1 MKKIL
6 SVLCAALLLSGCAP
20 QSAKSGSAAETEE
33 TQFRSEATVETAE
46 ETVAQEITEESTEE
60 TTEEATEFSARDYVF
75 EIPEG
80 AMSSEEAG
88 ELLLQKLQNYGYEY
102 GKDDDRIIAY
112 EGKKV
117 CENREY
123 YSFHDYYDYAD
134 HTATMGWYLVDPSTG
149 ACFDNTTELL
159 PLFYR
164 FDITESGVEVYDKY
178 AYDPFQVLNVD
189 PEHTPIPEWLYETY
203 KKESAS
209 FNTPYDFI
217 DMIDLD
223 FDGYDDIILQVY
235 LGAYQGTF
243 QYYRFDPDTKL
254 FEEWTELNEL
264 HFHAKPDVRNKTLS
278 VFSKSG
284 AVDSWNDVYKWSD
297 GELVKISSD
306 QRYKDYETQNIY
318 MDHLEYDDY
327 GNETLVKRE
336 KYILDENKKVIG
348 TEEIEIG

>member
-6 SVLCAALLLSGCAP
+6 LVLCAALLLSGCAP
-20 QSAKSGSAAETEE
+20 RSAESSSAAETEE
-33 TQFRSEATVETAE
+33 AQFRSAAAVETE
-46 ETVAQEITEESTEE
+46 EEVVTEEITEE
-60 TTEEATEFSARDYVF
+60 TTEEATENAQDYVF
-75 EIPEG
+75 EIPED
-80 AMSSEEAG
+80 AMSAEESG
-88 ELLLQKLQNYGYEY
+88 ELLLQKLQNYGYVK
-102 GKDDDRIIAY
+102 GDNRIIAY
-112 EGKKV
+112 EGKRV
-117 CENREY
+117 CEHREY
-123 YSFHDYYDYAD
+123 YCFHDYYDYDD

-164 FDITESGVEVYDKY
+164 FDITESGIEVYEKY
-178 AYDPFQVLNVD
+178 ADEPFQFLNVS
-189 PEHTPIPEWLYETY
+189 EPEWLYETY

-223 FDGYDDIILQVY
+223 FDGYDDITVQVS
-235 LGAYQGTF
+235 LGASQGTF

-264 HFHAKPDVRNKTLS
+264 YFHAKPDARNKTLS

-284 AVDSWNDVYKWSD
+284 AVDSWDDVYKWAD
-297 GELVKISSD
+297 GGLMKISSV
-306 QRYKDYETQNIY
+306 QKYYDYETQNIY
-318 MDHLEYDDY
+318 TDYLEYDEY

-336 KYILDENKKVIG
+336 KYILDENNKVIG
-348 TEEIEIG
+348 TEEVEIG